1 MDTFVNSIPRQDYGI
16 NNMARFKP
24 IFCPIEPSSLF
35 ARQRFMDQYS
45 GYRRFIQNAPASFRE
60 RGIVYPNISI
70 HERLRMGNYSCNL
83 HASYSIPKILWGNSY
98 KDPSN
103 TDKEMVL
110 DLLVLR
116 LKDMSVT
123 LSKDVLRYS
132 ILQTLHY
139 SKNILFPTLEE
150 AKIFL
155 KRMSNVSL
163 GKWYENNVK
172 TYSFDGKSV
181 RFHTSIFEII
191 FYLKYA
197 DVMQKG
203 SRSIDRQKTLQEIQ
217 IAKEFQKSG
226 KIPPVIRMEIRFT
239 GIRSISSHMRTATG
253 IDKQYWTFDEAFDT
267 ELSNKVL
274 KYYWEQII
282 NDRLNYY
289 VLCRSTDEDLCRRVQ
304 DELKDKKSKN
314 VDEIMGLYFRLKTL
328 GVKGLKDDILSRH
341 SYQTYKRKMKM
352 VIDFVER
359 FVKQDDTLIRVVSDA
374 LEGKPYQEKQDLR
387 EQLDL
392 NV

>member
-1 MDTFVNSIPRQDYGI
+1 MDTFVHSISRQNYEI

-24 IFCPIEPSSLF
+24 IFCPIESSSLF
-35 ARQRFMDQYS
+35 AKQRFMDQYS
-45 GYRRFIQNAPASFRE
+45 GYRKFIQNAPASFRE
-60 RGIVYPNISI
+60 VGIVYPNISI

-83 HASYSIPKILWGNSY
+83 HVSHSIPKILWGNSY
-98 KDPSN
+98 KDPAN
-103 TDKEMVL
+103 KDKETVL
-110 DLLVLR
+110 DLLVVR

-123 LSKDVLRYS
+123 LSKDTLRYS
-132 ILQTLHY
+132 MLQTLHY

-150 AKIFL
+150 ARIFL
-155 KRMSNVSL
+155 KRMSNASL

-172 TYSFDGKSV
+172 TYSFDGRSV

-239 GIRSISSHMRTATG
+239 GTRSISSHMKVATG

-289 VLCRSTDEDLCRRVQ
+289 VLCKSTDEDLCRRVQ
-304 DELKDKKSKN
+304 EELKGEKSKN
-314 VDEIMGLYFRLKTL
+314 VDEAMGLYFRLKTL
-328 GVKGLKDDILSRH
+328 GVKGLKDDIATRH
-341 SYQTYKRKMKM
+341 SHPTYKRKMDM
-352 VIDFVER
+352 MINFVER
-359 FVKQDDTLIRVVSDA
+359 FVKQDDKLIKVVSDS
-374 LEGKPYQEKQDLR
+374 LDGEIYVRTENLR
-387 EQLDL
+387 EQLGL
-392 NV
+392 SL